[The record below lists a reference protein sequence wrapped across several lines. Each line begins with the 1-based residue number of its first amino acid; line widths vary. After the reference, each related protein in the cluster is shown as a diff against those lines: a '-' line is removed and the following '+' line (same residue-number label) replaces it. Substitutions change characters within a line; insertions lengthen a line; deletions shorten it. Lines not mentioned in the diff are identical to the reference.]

1 MSALRNPVVISSL
14 EEDLKKIGLTGLVR
28 EQDDSSEEP
37 APEVDNDGGNP
48 MEAEGDGEDEPKD
61 AQTEADDGEE
71 DDGEEKPMEAKNLVK
86 NQAARFLRAYAP
98 VTPKPVGARVE
109 SRNGQKGKTLAESRG
124 SKTPAKPAKPF
135 VKPLKESRTQRLH
148 RLAEGKIFESAKRPM
163 RTGVSKIDAL
173 LEEVGSIVGDLNRT
187 KKVERIEGFANIAV
201 IAEMLQRRFRMIGM
215 ALSEG
220 NIYRVADQMKK
231 LSEQAGDMAI
241 GMDGGEEPK
250 QAEQDEPPPGEP
262 KDPMAAEAEG
272 DDAQVDALFKKFM
285 AKLLDALQLY
295 NDVTGKSEQDEVP
308 GDEEE
313 PGDDNG
319 MPPEDEATAIEGDD
333 VPGDEEE
340 PPGDDSEEEPTDEQD
355 ETEPDGDEPEQGEE
369 EPEEEPTNEEEETP
383 YGQPDE
389 EGDETTADTAT
400 EQVRKILGLGES
412 RKARVESARARRTE
426 GKGGKKGKRPLKMS
440 KAPGIK
446 ERMGSKKKK

>member
-1 MSALRNPVVISSL
+1 
-14 EEDLKKIGLTGLVR
+14 
-28 EQDDSSEEP
+28 
-37 APEVDNDGGNP
+37 
-48 MEAEGDGEDEPKD
+48 MEGEGEDEPKD

-71 DDGEEKPMEAKNLVK
+71 GDDKEKEPMEAKSLVK

-109 SRNGQKGKTLAESRG
+109 NKTGKKGKSVTESRTAPKG
-124 SKTPAKPAKPF
+124 PAKPF
-135 VKPLKESRTQRLH
+135 KKPIKESRSQRLH
-148 RLAEGKIFESAKRPM
+148 RLSEGKIFESAKRPVK
-163 RTGVSKIDAL
+163 TGVSKIDSL
-173 LEEVGSIVGDLNRT
+173 LEEVGALVGDINRS
-187 KKVERIEGFANIAV
+187 KKVEKIEGFANIAV

-250 QAEQDEPPPGEP
+250 VGEQDEPPPGEP
-262 KDPMAAEAEG
+262 KDAMAAEADG

-313 PGDDNG
+313 PGAEDG
-319 MPPEDEATAIEGDD
+319 MPPEDEATAIEQDD

-340 PPGDDSEEEPTDEQD
+340 PPADDSEEPTDEQD

-369 EPEEEPTNEEEETP
+369 EPEEEPTTEEEETP

-400 EQVRKILGLGES
+400 EQVRKILGLGEA
-412 RKARVESARARRTE
+412 RKARVENARARRVE
-426 GKGGKKGKRPLKMS
+426 GKGKP
-440 KAPGIK
+440 APGLK
-446 ERMGSKKKK
+446 ERMGSKKKKAKKK

>member
-28 EQDDSSEEP
+28 EQDDSSEDP
-37 APEVDNDGGNP
+37 APEVDADGGNP
-48 MEAEGDGEDEPKD
+48 MEGEGEDEPKD
-61 AQTEADDGEE
+61 AQTEAEDGE
-71 DDGEEKPMEAKNLVK
+71 DGEDEKEPMEAKNLVK

-109 SRNGQKGKTLAESRG
+109 SRNGKKGKTLTESRKV
-124 SKTPAKPAKPF
+124 SKGPAKPF

-148 RLAEGKIFESAKRPM
+148 RLAEGKIFESAKRPVK
-163 RTGVSKIDAL
+163 TGVSKIDAL

-250 QAEQDEPPPGEP
+250 QAEQDEPPPGDP
-262 KDPMAAEAEG
+262 KNAMAAEADG

-313 PGDDNG
+313 PGDDDG
-319 MPPEDEATAIEGDD
+319 MPPEDEATAIEQDD

-355 ETEPDGDEPEQGEE
+355 ETEPEGDEPEQGEE

-389 EGDETTADTAT
+389 EGCETTAPSAT
-400 EQVRKILGLGES
+400 EQVRKILGLGEA

-446 ERMGSKKKK
+446 ERMGGKKKK